1 MRLKSLDVFRGIT
14 IAAMILVNNPG
25 SWNHVYPILLH
36 AEWHGCTPTDLIF
49 PFFLFIAGT
58 AMAFSLSKYTLENRP
73 TDRVYWRIARR
84 CALLFLI
91 GLLLNAYSSL
101 ALGTDL
107 RIMGVLQRISLAY
120 FTCAIAILKLKPKQ
134 LYGLAG
140 FLLIGYW
147 AAMQLIPVPG
157 FGAGE
162 LSAEGNFA
170 AYIDRL
176 ILTQKH
182 LWGNRPYD
190 PEGLFSTLPS
200 VVSVLAGYFTGRWL
214 KKQPIKSRTSV
225 SLVIFGL
232 VCLVVGYLWGL
243 IFPINKALWTSSY
256 VVVTAGW
263 ALLLLGACYEAM
275 EVRGWQKW
283 GKPFEVMG
291 LNAIFLFVASA
302 VLARIIIYTKIGTSE
317 NAQSIKTWIYESFFQ
332 PWAGDLNGSLAFA
345 IVNILFWWAILYW
358 MYRQKWFLKV

>member
-14 IAAMILVNNPG
+14 IAAMILVNNQG
-25 SWNHVYPILLH
+25 NWDYVYPILEH
-36 AEWHGCTPTDLIF
+36 SEWHGCTPTDLVF
-49 PFFLFIAGT
+49 PFFVFIAGT
-58 AMAFSLSKYTLENRP
+58 AMTFSQSKYTEENQP
-73 TDRVYWRIARR
+73 TPKVYWRIVRR

-91 GLLLNAYSSL
+91 GLLINVYSSL

-120 FTCAIAILKLKPKQ
+120 LLAAIAILNLKGKQ
-134 LYGLAG
+134 LYFLAG

-147 AAMQLIPVPG
+147 AAMELIPVPG
-157 FGAGE
+157 YGAGN
-162 LSAEGNFA
+162 LSPEGNFG

-176 ILTQKH
+176 IFTQKH
-182 LWGNRPYD
+182 LWGNKPYD

-200 VVSVLAGYFTGRWL
+200 VVTVLAGYFTGEWL

-232 VCLVVGYLWGL
+232 VCLVVGYFWGL

-263 ALLLLGACYEAM
+263 ALLLLAACYEAI

-283 GKPFEVMG
+283 GRPFEVMG

-302 VLARIIIYTKIGTSE
+302 IVARITMYTKIGTGD
-317 NAQSIKTWIYESFFQ
+317 NAMSIKTWLYENLFQ
-332 PWAGDLNGSLAFA
+332 SWAGNFNGSLAFA
-345 IVNILFWWAILYW
+345 LANILFFWLILYW

>member
-1 MRLKSLDVFRGIT
+1 MRLKSLDIFRGIT

-36 AEWHGCTPTDLIF
+36 AEWHGLTPTDLVF

-58 AMAFSLSKYTLENRP
+58 AMAFSLSKYVEEHQP
-73 TDRVYWRIARR
+73 TAKVYWRIMRR

-91 GLLLNAYSSL
+91 GLLLNGYSSL

-120 FTCAIAILKLKPKQ
+120 LIAAIAVLNLKRKQ
-134 LYGLAG
+134 LYFLAA

-157 FGAGE
+157 YGSGN
-162 LSAEGNFA
+162 LSPEGNFA

-190 PEGLFSTLPS
+190 PEGLFGTVPGA
-200 VVSVLAGYFTGRWL
+200 VTVLAGYFTGQWL
-214 KKQPIKSRTSV
+214 KQQPIKSRTSV

-232 VCLVVGYLWGL
+232 LCLVVGSLWGL
-243 IFPINKALWTSSY
+243 VFPINKALWTSSY
-256 VVVTAGW
+256 VVVTDGW
-263 ALLLLGACYEAM
+263 ALLLLAACYEAI
-275 EVRGWQKW
+275 EVRGWHKW
-283 GKPFEVMG
+283 GRPFEVMG

-302 VLARIIIYTKIGTSE
+302 IVARILIYTKIGSGE
-317 NAQSIKTWIYESFFQ
+317 NAQSIKSWLYETFFQ
-332 PWAGDLNGSLAFA
+332 SWAGDLNGSLAFA
-345 IVNILFWWAILYW
+345 IANILLWWLILDR
-358 MYRQKWFLKV
+358 MYRQKWFLKI